1 MEVFNHSRGFID
13 INHRESK
20 DVLIPTEI
28 FSELDQF
35 VIGQY
40 QAKKKLAI
48 AAYNHVKRIRLPYNS
63 NNHL

>member
-40 QAKKKLAI
+40 QAKKSWL
-48 AAYNHVKRIRLPYNS
+48 
-63 NNHL
+63 